1 MSVHHSDET
10 YANLVARLPE
20 ATGRDI
26 KEWCREVEAGP
37 SMSRPEDRVHWL
49 QDEHGLPHAYAKAI
63 VHECDM
69 QRAARRV
76 S

>member
-10 YANLVARLPE
+10 YANLVARLPQ

-26 KEWCREVEAGP
+26 KEWCKEVENGP
-37 SMSRPEDRVHWL
+37 SMSRPEDRIHWL
-49 QDEHGLPHAYAKAI
+49 QDTYELPHSYAKAI
-63 VHECDM
+63 VHEYDM

-76 S
+76 T